1 MRHGDLSKRV
11 RYLKREKGGYER
23 MSAEAEELYNLG
35 VEDGIEKG
43 IAQSE
48 KNQAK
53 EKEATVIRMLK
64 DKMPV
69 EKIAIYQN
77 MPVEEIHKI
86 EERVIINE

>member
-1 MRHGDLSKRV
+1 
-11 RYLKREKGGYER
+11 